1 MMAVVTPPVGLCLFV
16 TGDISGVPLQTIVRG
31 AMPFLA
37 LLVLSIIIVYIFPD
51 ITLWLPNHMM
61 GSR

>member
-1 MMAVVTPPVGLCLFV
+1 
-16 TGDISGVPLQTIVRG
+16 
-31 AMPFLA
+31 MPFLA
-37 LLVLSIIIVYIFPD
+37 ILVLSIIIVYIFPD